1 MRPAGVMIYYV
12 RMKTRTRPLRLF
24 RFATRPPRGSRQITL
39 PLNTLSLVPD
49 PLGVMQSCQNCLG
62 DNCEKR
68 ICAEIQAYLPE
79 YRRSFPDFDI
89 RPDKFKLMLLSI
101 MDSCDEI
108 CKNKMKSDKDYLDYM
123 KNHFE
128 ECAK

>member
-1 MRPAGVMIYYV
+1 MRTNDIFTTTYSP
-12 RMKTRTRPLRLF
+12 
-24 RFATRPPRGSRQITL
+24 GS
-39 PLNTLSLVPD
+39 D
-49 PLGVMQSCQNCLG
+49 PLGS
-62 DNCEKR
+62 
-68 ICAEIQAYLPE
+68 QAYLPV

-89 RPDKFKLMLLSI
+89 RPDKIMLMLLSI
-101 MDSCDEI
+101 MGSCDEI